1 MNTHLF
7 EDAVDGLNHRA
18 LSNERSAWRV
28 ARGASERVVQ
38 RPHIG
43 RVNTHLL
50 VDRTKVV
57 VEDADPDDI
66 KPEVQK
72 LLLHIDHSV
81 GSARAL
87 EPLERL
93 LGALAK
99 HLDAVLQVGL
109 VKGRYDLPATDFPR
123 L

>member
-28 ARGASERVVQ
+28 ARVSASCKDLTSDE
-38 RPHIG
+38 I
-43 RVNTHLL
+43 NTHLL
-50 VDRTKVV
+50 VDRTEVV

-87 EPLERL
+87 EPLECL